1 MSTRLLAAALLAATA
16 LFAGACSSDCEELAE
31 KICACEP
38 TRTQVDA
45 CKRRAAERESKTDP
59 GASAQER
66 CASLVDSCNCHAL
79 GTAAGD
85 RACGLAE

>member
-1 MSTRLLAAALLAATA
+1 MTFRLLAALALSVALL
-16 LFAGACSSDCEELAE
+16 GGCSSDCEELAD

-38 TRTQVDA
+38 TRAQVDA
-45 CKRRAAERESKTDP
+45 CKRRAAQRESKSKP
-59 GASAQER
+59 GAAAQEE
-66 CASLVDSCNCHAL
+66 CAGFVDTCDCHAL

>member
-1 MSTRLLAAALLAATA
+1 MRTCLLAAALLATTMI
-16 LFAGACSSDCEELAE
+16 FGACSSDCEDLAD
-31 KICACEP
+31 KICACEGS
-38 TRTQVDA
+38 RAQVDA
-45 CKRRAAERESKTDP
+45 CKRRAAQRESKTDP

-66 CASLVDSCNCHAL
+66 CASLVDSCDCHAL